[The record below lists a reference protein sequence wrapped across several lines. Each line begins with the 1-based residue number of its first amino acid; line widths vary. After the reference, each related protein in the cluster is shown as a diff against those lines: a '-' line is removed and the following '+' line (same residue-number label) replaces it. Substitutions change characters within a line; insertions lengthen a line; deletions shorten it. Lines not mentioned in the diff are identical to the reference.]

1 MRTLLTTL
9 LILMIGIMGIQAEEN
24 ASERKLEKLEKIDK
38 SLEAEFLANNWEIII
53 PSFEKINKE
62 YQSKNGKEFN
72 LKVIIIV
79 DANSKIVKV
88 RFQNN
93 FERQT
98 VELTMIVQ
106 DNMLYLK
113 NGSGEGMMEVKRNHE
128 GKLICVPLNDGM
140 KIGEVWDMKVFSGS
154 VK

>member
-1 MRTLLTTL
+1 
-9 LILMIGIMGIQAEEN
+9 MIGIMGIQAEEN
-24 ASERKLEKLEKIDK
+24 ASERKLDKLEKIDM

-53 PSFEKINKE
+53 PDFEETNKA
-62 YQSKNGKEFN
+62 YKAKNGKEFN
-72 LKVIIIV
+72 LKAIIIV

-106 DNMLYLK
+106 GHMLYFK
-113 NGSGEGMMEVKRNHE
+113 TESGQGMMEVKRHKN
-128 GKLICVPLNDGM
+128 GKLYCVPMNAGQ
-140 KIGEVWDMKVFSGS
+140 KIGKEWDMKVFSGS